1 MAPSRAAAPSAYQ
14 EVTVEMTIEAGSGDG
29 WVHCAL
35 GHRHWGLF
43 GAAGLLVR
51 HRDDADPV
59 GVDRVL
65 LQHRASWSH
74 HGGTWGI
81 PGGARDRGESAVQAA
96 LREAAEES
104 TLDVAGLAP
113 VREFVD
119 DHGGWSYTTVVV
131 RTPDAPPVR
140 VRGAESTELRWVRT
154 DRLGELELHPGF
166 ATSWPTVSTL
176 GA

>member
-1 MAPSRAAAPSAYQ
+1 MPCRLPSTPMID
-14 EVTVEMTIEAGSGDG
+14 VGSGDG
-29 WVHCAL
+29 WVRCGL

-51 HRDDADPV
+51 HRAPADPA
-59 GVDRVL
+59 GVDRIL

-81 PGGARDRGESAVQAA
+81 PGGARDRGESAREAA

-104 TLDVAGLAP
+104 TLDTAALEP
-113 VREFVD
+113 VDTYLD
-119 DHGGWSYTTVVV
+119 DHGGWTYTTVVV
-131 RTPDAPPVR
+131 RAAQAPPIA

-154 DRLGELELHPGF
+154 DRLDALDLHPGF
-166 ATSWPTVSTL
+166 ATSWPRVREL